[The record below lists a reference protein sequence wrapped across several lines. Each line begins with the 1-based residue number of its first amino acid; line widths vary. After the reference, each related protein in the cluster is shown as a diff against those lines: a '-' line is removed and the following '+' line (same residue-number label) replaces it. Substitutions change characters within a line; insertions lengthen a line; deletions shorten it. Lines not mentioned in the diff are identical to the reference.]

1 MAMRTR
7 ALAAAAVTVSALLHL
22 RMWFDGVR
30 DQSVGPAFMMNAI
43 GGVLIA
49 VLLVTWRHWLP
60 LLLAVGFGLSTLGAF
75 TIATTVGLFGV
86 HDHWTGGYV
95 WTAAVSEAVAVVAG
109 LVAAK
114 REGLLSRPF
123 LRPGRQHGDQP
134 GAHHGGPLRGAH
146 QH

>member
-1 MAMRTR
+1 MRTR
-7 ALAAAAVTVSALLHL
+7 AVAAVAVTVSALVHL

-43 GGVLIA
+43 GGVVIA
-49 VLLVTWRHWLP
+49 VLLLTWRHWIP
-60 LLLAVGFGLSTLGAF
+60 LLLTVGFGLSTLGAF

-86 HDHWTGGYV
+86 HDHWVGGYV

-114 REGLLSRPF
+114 REGLLSRAA
-123 LRPGRQHGDQP
+123 RQRR
-134 GAHHGGPLRGAH
+134 APLRGAH

>member
-7 ALAAAAVTVSALLHL
+7 AVAAAAVTVSALVHL

-30 DQSVGPAFMMNAI
+30 DQSVGPAFMVNAI
-43 GGVLIA
+43 GGVVIA
-49 VLLVTWRHWLP
+49 VLVLSWRHWVP

-86 HDHWTGGYV
+86 HDHWVGGYV

-109 LVAAK
+109 VVAAK
-114 REGLLSRPF
+114 REGFLSRPVWH
-123 LRPGRQHGDQP
+123 RSTT
-134 GAHHGGPLRGAH
+134 LRGAH